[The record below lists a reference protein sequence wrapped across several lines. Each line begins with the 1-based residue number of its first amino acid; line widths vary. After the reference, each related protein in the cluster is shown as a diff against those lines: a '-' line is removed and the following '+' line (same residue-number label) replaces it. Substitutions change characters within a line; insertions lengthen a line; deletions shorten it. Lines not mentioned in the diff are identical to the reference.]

1 MGSSTVITK
10 ELKRVEDVKVLVLD
24 ELVFK
29 QEDEADKGVVDV

>member
-10 ELKRVEDVKVLVLD
+10 DLKRVEDVKVLVLD

-29 QEDEADKGVVDV
+29 QEDEADKGMVDV